1 MDVLKMRSNIVT
13 FRGQAVVDGAVVA
26 EAEMM
31 AMIIDRA
38 KQTP

>member
-1 MDVLKMRSNIVT
+1 MDVLKMRSNIVN

-31 AMIIDRA
+31 AMIVERT